1 MRRLSLLSTRLVR
14 IGLIGA
20 ALLLLFCGFSQ
31 AAGEPP
37 STCRHNAIDDE
48 GRVAAGDANLYLLVR
63 GADCDAPL
71 MLWLHGGPGGAETPL
86 FRLYDRE
93 LENWLLVAYWDQR
106 GAGRSY
112 DPGSDTT
119 KLTVE
124 QHVADLKSV
133 INHLRARY
141 GKRKVTL
148 VGHSWGSALGLLY
161 AQRYPDDVSIV
172 VGVNQFVSGLGA
184 QQGQYEFV
192 RSRAEAL
199 QDDSTL
205 QRLDEIGKPP
215 LSAAGG
221 LRLQALV
228 DRYGGLFHQRPSFAW
243 AMIAGTLRGYAAP
256 WDILDFIRANEISLS
271 AMEKEINALD
281 LAKTVR
287 SVKVPVVFMLGRY
300 DRQLEARQ
308 AAEYFDVLS
317 APEKK
322 MIWFEEAAHNIPFER
337 PERFMAVLKTVL
349 DETRR

>member
-1 MRRLSLLSTRLVR
+1 MWRFSLHLTRLVWA
-14 IGLIGA
+14 GLVVA
-20 ALLLLFCGFSQ
+20 ALLLLSCCVGH
-31 AAGEPP
+31 AAGEAP
-37 STCRHNAIDDE
+37 STCRHNPISDE
-48 GRVAAGDANLYLLVR
+48 GRIAAGDANLYLLVR

-93 LENWLLVAYWDQR
+93 LENWFLVAYWDQR

-112 DPGSDTT
+112 DPGADTA

-133 INHLRARY
+133 IDHLRARY
-141 GKRKVTL
+141 GKRKVAL

-161 AQRYPDDVSIV
+161 AQRHPDDISIV

-199 QDDSTL
+199 QDDRTL

-215 LSAAGG
+215 LSAAGE

-228 DRYGGLFHQRPSFAW
+228 DRYGGLFYQRPSFAW
-243 AMIAGTLRGYAAP
+243 AMIVGALRGYAAP
-256 WDILDFIRANEISLS
+256 WNIPTYIRANEISLS

-281 LAKTVR
+281 LTKTVL

-308 AAEYFDVLS
+308 AAEYLDVLS

-349 DETRR
+349 DESGR